1 MTAKLRTVFFDIDDT
16 LFDRNRAQRGILHL
30 IIRELRDVF
39 VGIDEKRIVDA
50 FLESDRVTTQ
60 EYETGISTDG
70 LRTRRSKLFLSFLGL
85 SEGYADKIT
94 AMYVNLYPTVDA
106 PVRDAKSVIETL
118 AGRFQL
124 GVISNGL
131 PDVQYRKLETLDI
144 KHLFDCI
151 VLSEELG
158 IRKPD
163 PELFWHATSMLGR
176 EPEECLYV
184 GDSYDDDV
192 VGAKRAG
199 MKACWFNP
207 HGFPASQLDTKP
219 EFEIHALDEILEFLD
234 CAEI

>member
-1 MTAKLRTVFFDIDDT
+1 MTAKLQTVFFDIDDT

-70 LRTRRSKLFLSFLGL
+70 LRIRRSKLFLSFLGL

-124 GVISNGL
+124 GIISNGL

-199 MKACWFNP
+199 MKTCWFNP
-207 HGFPASQLDTKP
+207 HGLPASQLDIKP

-234 CAEI
+234 CA